1 MTVRTLHRLSPRRI
15 ETERKQGRYADGG
28 GLYLQVSSQGTK
40 SWLFRF
46 TQGGTARHMGLGAIQ
61 TISLPEARDA
71 ALKCRKLLH
80 EGIDPIEARNRE
92 RASKRSQAASAKTF
106 KECAEEYISSHRA
119 GWQNAKHAAQWT
131 STLETYAYPVIGS
144 LPVQDIDTPLVMNVI
159 KPI

>member
-1 MTVRTLHRLSPRRI
+1 MWVELWVNTMTVRTLHRLSPRRI

-46 TQGGTARHMGLGAIQ
+46 TQGGKSRQMGLGAIQ

-92 RASKRSQAASAKTF
+92 RASKRSQAASA
-106 KECAEEYISSHRA
+106 ISCIQRR
-119 GWQNAKHAAQWT
+119 
-131 STLETYAYPVIGS
+131 
-144 LPVQDIDTPLVMNVI
+144 
-159 KPI
+159 